1 MPLQIAHR
9 HVTVLLAAMA
19 ALALFGTSPALGQES
34 DWYPSRWGVEDQRG
48 SANLLTPDKVMEA
61 TRLIATG
68 QVYQLGR
75 VYEAGIPLFGT
86 RHYSLKI
93 PYALGPLGE
102 NRTIGHEAIISGE
115 LGQVGTQFDG
125 FGHIGVGDLFYNG
138 LSRHDFATPDGLT
151 KLGVENVG
159 PIVTRGVLIDVAA
172 YKGVEILEGGYEIT
186 RADLMGALDRQNV
199 SITAADVVLIHTG
212 WGALWMVGNDRFN
225 ASEPGIGLEAAEFL
239 IGANIV
245 MVGSDTWATEV
256 LPNPDP
262 ALAFPVH
269 QLLLTKSGVYNIE
282 NVATE
287 VLAAGD
293 VYEFAFVYAPLPLKG
308 AAGSPGNPIAIR

>member
-19 ALALFGTSPALGQES
+19 ALALFGMSPALGQES
-34 DWYPSRWGVEDQRG
+34 DWYPSRWGAEDQRG

-68 QVYQLGR
+68 EVYQLGR
-75 VYEAGIPLFGT
+75 VYEAGIPVFGT

-102 NRTIGHEAIISGE
+102 NRTMGHEAIISGE

-125 FGHIGVGDLFYNG
+125 LGHVGVGDLFYNG

-212 WGALWMVGNDRFN
+212 WGALWMVDNERFN
-225 ASEPGIGLEAAEFL
+225 ATEPGIGLEAAEFL
-239 IGANIV
+239 IDANIV

-287 VLAAGD
+287 VLAAD
-293 VYEFAFVYAPLPLKG
+293 EVYEFAFVYAPLLLKG